1 MKTEATPNH
10 IKRRKIRETAMR
22 RDVEYAP
29 YIIRMSKTPKWT
41 SGTLEFNSSFKVA
54 NNKEITYISLV
65 QCW

>member
-1 MKTEATPNH
+1 
-10 IKRRKIRETAMR
+10 MR